1 MEQSNREAFLKAKK
15 ILSQNKDLEFFD
27 GEIYALLMKA
37 NNFKSFTELIIN
49 FDKNLLNL
57 NSFYRNLERIK
68 NGEPLQY
75 ILEEASFLGYELVIN
90 TDCLIPR
97 PETEGLVL
105 ETIKIINSKNL
116 NHKDIVD
123 VCTGSGCIAIA
134 MQGNFKESNVY
145 AIEKFQNTFL
155 IAQNNFKKFN
165 MSIISLLGDKVEP
178 LLKRNLKVDVLIS
191 NPPYVENINDIE
203 KKVLD
208 YEPLHAIYIQDGTAF
223 YENYFKHHREIM
235 NKKFL
240 MAFEINYDQKDK
252 LIFLIK
258 KYFDLDK
265 INFYFK
271 KDIYG
276 LIRYLFI
283 EGNYE

>member
-75 ILEEASFLGYELVIN
+75 ILEEASFLGYELIIN

-252 LIFLIK
+252 LTFLIK
-258 KYFDLDK
+258 NYFDLDK